1 MNIQRVLSII
11 ATITVLV
18 LMATGCQSGQQ
29 QKTEPIAGVES
40 TQQQTQEPQLK
51 QQTQEQKKDD
61 EVRNEPRIVVTKSGH
76 NLKQIGP
83 GSTHK
88 ASYDFVNEGTGTLS
102 VKNIQSTCGCSRP
115 TLIKGDKRYPMP
127 LKDPVPFEPG
137 QSGQV
142 EVTYKA
148 GMTKGKVT
156 KHLYIISDDPEK
168 TRAQLSITAEVV
180 VKVEVTPERIEL
192 RLDKENAG
200 IPDLVV
206 KSIDGQPFSIRSVT
220 VGNKVITVPFD
231 PEQESTEFTLKPQVD
246 TEKLSLSQF
255 STGVIQIRTTHPQAG
270 NLLVRY
276 KAKPMFEVSNP
287 RYILQN
293 VEPGKSVLRENL
305 IRSNYGEKAEIESYS
320 SRNGYME
327 IVGQE
332 EDGNHLKLSVEITPP
347 ARTSSRRYITDEL
360 NITLKGGHK
369 LSVRCSGWF
378 RLK

>member
-1 MNIQRVLSII
+1 
-11 ATITVLV
+11 
-18 LMATGCQSGQQ
+18 
-29 QKTEPIAGVES
+29 
-40 TQQQTQEPQLK
+40 
-51 QQTQEQKKDD
+51 
-61 EVRNEPRIVVTKSGH
+61 
-76 NLKQIGP
+76 
-83 GSTHK
+83 
-88 ASYDFVNEGTGTLS
+88 
-102 VKNIQSTCGCSRP
+102 
-115 TLIKGDKRYPMP
+115 MP
-127 LKDPVPFEPG
+127 LKEPVPFEPG
-137 QSGQV
+137 QTGQV

-156 KHLYIISDDPEK
+156 KHLYIISDDPK
-168 TRAQLSITAEVV
+168 TPRAQLSITSEVV
-180 VKVEVTPERIEL
+180 VKVEVTPERLEL

-206 KSIDGQPFSIRSVT
+206 KSLDGKPFSIRSIT

-231 PEQESTEFTLKPQVD
+231 PENKSTEFTLKPQVD
-246 TEKLSLSQF
+246 VDKLNKF
-255 STGVIQIRTTHPQAG
+255 STGVIQIRTTHPQSG

-276 KAKPMFEVSNP
+276 NAKPMFEVSNP

-293 VEPGKSVLRENL
+293 VEPGKTVLRENL

-327 IVGQE
+327 IVDQQ
-332 EDGNHLKLSVEITPP
+332 EDGDHLKLSIEITPP
-347 ARTSSRRYITDEL
+347 SQTSSSRRYVTDEL